1 MEKNYYN
8 ILEIDT
14 DATEAEIKSAFRKL
28 ARKWHPD
35 VAGNSPEVVKRFK
48 EINEAYEVLSDSDKR
63 TKYDI
68 LRGILHTK
76 SKENKTRTQQNQQ
89 TSQQTSTKQ
98 TQQTKASS
106 AAKSKQTSNK
116 QQTNKKSNS
125 KNAFQDAW
133 ETFIKNTKSQE
144 KTKQTKYSEK
154 KINGSDITSDITI
167 TMLESI
173 EGTTRTVNILHTE
186 PCPKCH
192 GRKFANGSIC
202 SYCNGTGEISV
213 HKKLSVRIPEHV
225 KQGAKIRIAGEG
237 NQGLNGGKNG
247 DLYLIVKIDTENSP
261 FKYEGLNILQTVP
274 VEPYEAVL
282 GCKINVK
289 TTDGHVSM
297 KLMSG
302 TMNGQKYRLA
312 KQGLEKDGQKGDMII
327 TISIEIPK
335 NLSKE
340 EVILYEK
347 LKQAAANRDIREINY
362 EQ

>member
-14 DATEAEIKSAFRKL
+14 EATDAEIKSAFRRL

-35 VAGNSPEVVKRFK
+35 VAGNTPDVVKHFK
-48 EINEAYEVLSDSDKR
+48 EINEAYEVLSDTEKR

-76 SKENKTRTQQNQQ
+76 SRENNTKKQQSSNSS
-89 TSQQTSTKQ
+89 TTKQ
-98 TQQTKASS
+98 TRQTKTSS
-106 AAKSKQTSNK
+106 EAKQK
-116 QQTNKKSNS
+116 QQTNTKNNS

-133 ETFIKNTKSQE
+133 ETFIKNTKAQE
-144 KTKQTKYSEK
+144 KPKQTKYSEK

-202 SYCNGTGEISV
+202 SYCNDTGEISV

-237 NQGLNGGKNG
+237 NQGFNGGKNG
-247 DLYLIVKIDTENSP
+247 DLYLIIKIDTENSP
-261 FKYEGLNILQTVP
+261 FKYDGLNILQTVP

-282 GCKINVK
+282 GCKINVQ
-289 TTDGHVSM
+289 TVDGHVSM

-312 KQGLEKDGQKGDMII
+312 KQGLEKNGKKGDMII
-327 TISIEIPK
+327 TISIVIPK

-347 LKQAAANRDIREINY
+347 LKQAANNRNIREINY
-362 EQ
+362 EQQ

>member
-98 TQQTKASS
+98 TQQTKTSS

-133 ETFIKNTKSQE
+133 ETFIKNTKTQE

-237 NQGLNGGKNG
+237 NQGFNGGKNG

-261 FKYEGLNILQTVP
+261 FKYDGLNILQTVP

-282 GCKINVK
+282 GSKINVK

>member
-106 AAKSKQTSNK
+106 AAKNKQTSNK

-192 GRKFANGSIC
+192 G
-202 SYCNGTGEISV
+202 
-213 HKKLSVRIPEHV
+213 
-225 KQGAKIRIAGEG
+225 
-237 NQGLNGGKNG
+237 
-247 DLYLIVKIDTENSP
+247 
-261 FKYEGLNILQTVP
+261 
-274 VEPYEAVL
+274 
-282 GCKINVK
+282 
-289 TTDGHVSM
+289 
-297 KLMSG
+297 
-302 TMNGQKYRLA
+302 
-312 KQGLEKDGQKGDMII
+312 
-327 TISIEIPK
+327 
-335 NLSKE
+335 
-340 EVILYEK
+340 
-347 LKQAAANRDIREINY
+347 
-362 EQ
+362 

>member
-89 TSQQTSTKQ
+89 
-98 TQQTKASS
+98 
-106 AAKSKQTSNK
+106 
-116 QQTNKKSNS
+116 
-125 KNAFQDAW
+125 
-133 ETFIKNTKSQE
+133 TFIKNTKSQE

-237 NQGLNGGKNG
+237 NQGFNGGKNG